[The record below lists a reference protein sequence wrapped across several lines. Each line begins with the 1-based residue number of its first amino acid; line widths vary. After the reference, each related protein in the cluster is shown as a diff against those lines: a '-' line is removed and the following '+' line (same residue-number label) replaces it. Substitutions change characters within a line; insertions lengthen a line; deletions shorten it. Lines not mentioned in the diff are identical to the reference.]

1 MSELLK
7 LTILLVPV
15 LAPGFLTYTLGAD
28 DPLFSS
34 LQLIAMLLWGAL
46 GSLIAL
52 ELVKRA
58 ARRRLK
64 KRRTSWAS
72 AFLHQGFVNQNHS
85 GFNKHKTPDR
95 FFPISLVPPQGRI
108 AVALPPVPVRD
119 RRFKSYNPA
128 VFVLRGALYACV
140 RCSSYTLT
148 ADIQQPIITENFL
161 YTFATNCY
169 RHIDLPDTPRHAPA
183 LGFEDVRVLVR
194 GDDVLLVATA
204 YNRQGVNQMHLLTLS
219 AQGVLSE
226 GSIRAR
232 KVLPLI
238 PDPSLA
244 GPERR
249 QKNWAPFLHGDRLM
263 FVYSVQPHQVLKC
276 DEQSGL
282 CEIAH
287 TVHTEL
293 PVQDLRG
300 GTNLQLVNGAYV
312 GFLHTTKPLQYD
324 TYLYAFSATP
334 PFQPV
339 SFLDQQIFWA
349 RDWPI
354 ELPYVEFST
363 GFVIL
368 DRPEGTYWIISFG
381 QNDSR
386 PLIAIMSASQGLEM
400 LAAGQRNLDE
410 CAVGS
415 E

>member
-1 MSELLK
+1 MKTHKPIWWCTAPPNRLL
-7 LTILLVPV
+7 
-15 LAPGFLTYTLGAD
+15 
-28 DPLFSS
+28 
-34 LQLIAMLLWGAL
+34 
-46 GSLIAL
+46 
-52 ELVKRA
+52 
-58 ARRRLK
+58 
-64 KRRTSWAS
+64 
-72 AFLHQGFVNQNHS
+72 
-85 GFNKHKTPDR
+85 
-95 FFPISLVPPQGRI
+95 
-108 AVALPPVPVRD
+108 RD
-119 RRFKSYNPA
+119 
-128 VFVLRGALYACV
+128 ALYACV

-148 ADIQQPIITENFL
+148 ADIRRPIATENFL
-161 YTFATNCY
+161 YTFATNRY
-169 RHIDLPDTPRHAPA
+169 RHIDLPDTHRHAPA
-183 LGFEDVRVLVR
+183 LGFEDVRALVR
-194 GDDVLLVATA
+194 GDDVLLIATA
-204 YNRQGVNQMHLLTLS
+204 YNRQGVNQMHLLTLTTED
-219 AQGVLSE
+219 VLSE
-226 GSIRAR
+226 GSVRAR

-238 PDPSLA
+238 PEVVEGSTPCCPPTTRVGQPRTWRPSFGALHQNHPKVAEATLGCHPSLA

-249 QKNWAPFLHGDRLM
+249 QKNWAPFLHDDRLM
-263 FVYSVQPHQVLKC
+263 FVYSVQPHIVLNC

-287 TVHTEL
+287 SVHTDL

-300 GTNLQLVNGAYV
+300 GTNLHLVNGTYV

-368 DRPEGTYWIISFG
+368 DRPEGTFWIISFG

-400 LAAGQRNLDE
+400 LADGQRNLLTPDE
-410 CAVGS
+410 YDALHSCC

>member
-1 MSELLK
+1 
-7 LTILLVPV
+7 
-15 LAPGFLTYTLGAD
+15 
-28 DPLFSS
+28 
-34 LQLIAMLLWGAL
+34 
-46 GSLIAL
+46 
-52 ELVKRA
+52 
-58 ARRRLK
+58 
-64 KRRTSWAS
+64 
-72 AFLHQGFVNQNHS
+72 
-85 GFNKHKTPDR
+85 
-95 FFPISLVPPQGRI
+95 
-108 AVALPPVPVRD
+108 
-119 RRFKSYNPA
+119 
-128 VFVLRGALYACV
+128 V

-148 ADIQQPIITENFL
+148 ADIQRPILTENFL
-161 YTFATNCY
+161 YNFATNRY
-169 RHIDLPDTPRHAPA
+169 RHITLPDTHRHAPA
-183 LGFEDVRVLVR
+183 QGFEDVRALVR

-219 AQGVLSE
+219 TQDVLSE

-232 KVLPLI
+232 RVLPLI

-249 QKNWAPFLHGDRLM
+249 QKNWAPFLHDDRLM
-263 FVYSVQPHQVLKC
+263 FVYSVQPHQVLNC
-276 DEQSGL
+276 DELSGL

-287 TVHTEL
+287 TVHTDL
-293 PVQDLRG
+293 PIQDLRG
-300 GTNLQLVNGAYV
+300 GTNLQLVNGTYV

-324 TYLYAFSATP
+324 TYLYAFSASP

-363 GFVIL
+363 GFAIL
-368 DRPEGTYWIISFG
+368 DRPEGTYWIVSFG

-400 LAAGQRNLDE
+400 LAAGQTNLLTTDE
-410 CAVGS
+410 SVALASCR